1 MSHQDKIIPQA
12 NVVEKIVEKRV
23 PNPLSADPSPALGGD
38 LDAKGHDIQGAG
50 DVQLKTVNGKDIFS
64 WFTGLIATVQDWA
77 RGTFAPADHTH
88 SDFQLISEANV
99 KQTQAF
105 ITVCASKAS
114 VDHSHS
120 LDSLS
125 GELPLS
131 RIENGEAISALL
143 QRDLEDK
150 GHSHEDLEKKFATIT
165 VTLAALQSSL
175 AKVADGDTT
184 KSAIDSFGTLVAT
197 LTGSLAKLDK
207 KFSDKESE
215 PVELIALRYCLVPE
229 KCNGRR
235 LLQAKGV
242 DMEGKPVEFKIT
254 CAGKE
259 IAEGDTVA
267 TDQLLITP
275 PNTLV
280 RYLFR

>member
-12 NVVEKIVEKRV
+12 GQVEKIIEKPVVQPLEVEEHPK
-23 PNPLSADPSPALGGD
+23 LGGD
-38 LDAKGHDIQGAG
+38 LDAKGHDIQNAG

-64 WFTGLIATVQDWA
+64 WFYGLIDTVQGWA
-77 RGTFAPADHTH
+77 RKTFAPADHTH
-88 SDFQLISEANV
+88 SDFQIIAEANA
-99 KQTQAF
+99 KQTEAF
-105 ITVCASKAS
+105 IAVCSSKSS

-120 LDSLS
+120 LHSLS

-131 RIENGEAISALL
+131 RVENGEAISALL

-150 GHSHEDLEKKFATIT
+150 GHVHAELENKFTSIT

-184 KSAIDSFGTLVAT
+184 KSAIDSLGTLVTT
-197 LTGSLAKLDK
+197 LTGSLNKLDK
-207 KFSDKESE
+207 KFSDSQSE